1 MKAGIGALLYC
12 LAAVAHA
19 QAPPGTALE
28 REFADGDAWTIEAPM
43 EWRIGETDT
52 VLVVP
57 QGFVHDK
64 ASVPRA
70 LWSFFP
76 KSGPYTRAA
85 VIHDYLYWAQPCTRE
100 QSDNLLMIA
109 MKESGVSWFRRTSV
123 YRGRARRRRQ
133 CLEQQRRGTR
143 AWTAAVQSVQRRA
156 RQRDL
161 AAVARAACSAKAG
174 ATPSCRAPRT
184 TAATAI
190 HRTCL
195 DRR

>member
-1 MKAGIGALLYC
+1 MKTWIGALLYC
-12 LAAVAHA
+12 LAAFAHA

-43 EWRIGETDT
+43 DWRIGQTET

-70 LWSFFP
+70 LWSIFP

-100 QSDNLLMIA
+100 QSDNLLIIA
-109 MKESGVSWFRRTSV
+109 MKESGVGWFRRTSV
-123 YRGRARRRRQ
+123 HRGVRAGGGSAWSHNAAERARGLPRFNPYRGVPGNITWPQLRER
-133 CLEQQRRGTR
+133 LQREGH
-143 AWTAAVQSVQRRA
+143 
-156 RQRDL
+156 RDPEL
-161 AAVARAACSAKAG
+161 PRVADY
-174 ATPSCRAPRT
+174 CRYGNSQDVPGPA
-184 TAATAI
+184 
-190 HRTCL
+190 
-195 DRR
+195 D